1 MLLAEKVINKI
12 MLKQLNSH
20 ISTTISMESTPH
32 LEVANKGSGKYS
44 WGKLF
49 LKWQI
54 GLTPESHAEAIWG
67 FQALC

>member
-1 MLLAEKVINKI
+1 MQGLNMLLAEKVINKI

-49 LKWQI
+49 LK
-54 GLTPESHAEAIWG
+54 
-67 FQALC
+67 